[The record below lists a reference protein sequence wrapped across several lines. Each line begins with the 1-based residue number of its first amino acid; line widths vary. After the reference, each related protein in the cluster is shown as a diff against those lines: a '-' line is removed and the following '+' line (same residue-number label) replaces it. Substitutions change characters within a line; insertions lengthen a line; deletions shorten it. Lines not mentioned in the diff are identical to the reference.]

1 MKVMPVRGI
10 VRAEFY
16 HGNTMKLL
24 VRNLARN
31 TTQTELRNL
40 FEAHGIVTA
49 CDLVMDQQTG
59 KSKGF
64 GFVEMPHP
72 SDAKAAIKGL
82 NGTEVAGSRIRVKLD
97 ESASA

>member
-1 MKVMPVRGI
+1 M
-10 VRAEFY
+10 
-16 HGNTMKLL
+16 MKLL

-31 TTQTELRNL
+31 TTEAELRNL

-49 CDLVMDQQTG
+49 CDLVLDQQTG

-72 SDAKAAIKGL
+72 SDAKAAIKRL
-82 NGTEVAGSRIRVKLD
+82 NGTDVAGSRIRVKLD
-97 ESASA
+97 ESTSA